1 MLKKF
6 KRAAPVRLPLTR
18 ENQLRNVASSL
29 SVAGVGWLM
38 ITRPPLILMEMD
50 DDSGKEENLNH
61 LSIGRKLNLNLTPV
75 FNRN

>member
-38 ITRPPLILMEMD
+38 IIRPPLILMEMD